1 MRCIVSYSCPFHVF
15 FRHHF
20 DPYFSVYPNNCVF
33 STSLYLYCFN
43 GVVIDAVS
51 CFTYSDI
58 SVLATINE
66 LKRDLKGRQI
76 KLILAGRKTELTRW
90 FKESRPTMKDDDM
103 ILAPDL
109 YLALRFIQ
117 SKESMSEG
125 ESGVVE

>member
-1 MRCIVSYSCPFHVF
+1 MVQYYNLNGWSLTPFLAL
-15 FRHHF
+15 
-20 DPYFSVYPNNCVF
+20 P
-33 STSLYLYCFN
+33 
-43 GVVIDAVS
+43 IQ
-51 CFTYSDI
+51 I
-58 SVLATINE
+58 SASSATINE

>member
-1 MRCIVSYSCPFHVF
+1 M
-15 FRHHF
+15 
-20 DPYFSVYPNNCVF
+20 SVKPVAIQVD
-33 STSLYLYCFN
+33 
-43 GVVIDAVS
+43 GAAIQPKWVVIDAVA

-90 FKESRPTMKDDDM
+90 FKDSRPTMNDDDM

-117 SKESMSEG
+117 SKESASEG
-125 ESGVVE
+125 ESVGDT